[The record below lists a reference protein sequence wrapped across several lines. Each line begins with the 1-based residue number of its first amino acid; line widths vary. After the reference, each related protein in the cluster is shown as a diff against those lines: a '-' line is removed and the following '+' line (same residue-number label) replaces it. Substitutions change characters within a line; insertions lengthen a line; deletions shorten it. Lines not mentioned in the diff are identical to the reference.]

1 MDRAFTSSVITGHFI
16 RPLGLRHF
24 AVLVFRFRLF
34 FRLLADTVGD
44 LYSNYSS
51 RKVRTVPWVSTIM
64 VNRNSNRKVLQTC
77 SFPAILRSLE
87 GYVCPSLQRNFSWIS
102 FLFMKWGLVDLMDL
116 PQRGVQIAC
125 VKIAEIPWFRQFHNQ
140 CLYWLYRIVVQR
152 HRKENLAI
160 QNTFRWAL
168 GSKK

>member
-87 GYVCPSLQRNFSWIS
+87 GYVCPSLQRKFQLNIFSLREMGTRWSHGPSSKRCSNCMCKNRWNPLIS
-102 FLFMKWGLVDLMDL
+102 PVSQPVSLLVIPYCCSTTSKRESCDSKHLQVGSGL
-116 PQRGVQIAC
+116 
-125 VKIAEIPWFRQFHNQ
+125 
-140 CLYWLYRIVVQR
+140 
-152 HRKENLAI
+152 
-160 QNTFRWAL
+160 
-168 GSKK
+168 